1 MFALRKFTPLLSPAG
16 TTSAPAGGVVGPF
29 SDALPQT
36 AAFAVAVAVLV
47 AVVAVVA
54 VVVVLVAGSPASPLA
69 GVAPPMTT
77 AASATNAIGHVL
89 LIHLL
94 LGFRPAFTAIDCW
107 PSSL

>member
-1 MFALRKFTPLLSPAG
+1 MRKFTPLLSPAG

-54 VVVVLVAGSPASPLA
+54 LVAGSPASPLA

>member
-1 MFALRKFTPLLSPAG
+1 MRKFTPLLSPAG

-36 AAFAVAVAVLV
+36 AAFAVAMAVLV

-54 VVVVLVAGSPASPLA
+54 LVALVAGSPASPLA

>member
-1 MFALRKFTPLLSPAG
+1 MRKFTPLLSPAG

-36 AAFAVAVAVLV
+36 AAFAGAVAVLV
-47 AVVAVVA
+47 AVVVVA
-54 VVVVLVAGSPASPLA
+54 LVALVAGSPASPLA

>member
-1 MFALRKFTPLLSPAG
+1 MRKFTPLLSPAG

-36 AAFAVAVAVLV
+36 AAFAVAMAVLV
-47 AVVAVVA
+47 AVVA
-54 VVVVLVAGSPASPLA
+54 LVAGSPASPLA